1 MRVFSFL
8 EHIMTTLSEPTVLK
22 SDPRVRRY
30 EDIRKLLPDVDQPT
44 PIVRLGRVAPVRE
57 LYLKLEWLNPFG
69 SIKDRAAA
77 YMLSELLPE
86 IGRKRLIE
94 ASSGNTA
101 LALAALAG
109 LEGIPITVTIPEGA
123 PIEKRVLLRMLGAEV
138 LEAPDDLCPVDLPG
152 DGAIALARAIA
163 NSRGG
168 EGYAWTDQYSNLANV
183 RAHYETTGPEVWRQT
198 QGQVR
203 AFVAGFGTC
212 GTISGVGR
220 FLKEQDPS
228 IKIVAVEPNPGH
240 RLPGL
245 KSFAEAT
252 QPEILDQSVV
262 DEVVRIDDET
272 AYATTLGLFRQE
284 GLMVGPST
292 GAIVAAAL
300 SLDDPGLTVA
310 ISPDSGFKYASYFAQ
325 YLDDRQQRKDEDA
338 RHSHS

>member
-1 MRVFSFL
+1 MRVSSFL
-8 EHIMTTLSEPTVLK
+8 EPTMTTLFEPTILNT
-22 SDPRVRRY
+22 DPQVRRF
-30 EDIRKLLPDVDQPT
+30 DDVRQLLPDVNQPT
-44 PIVRLGRVAPVRE
+44 PIVRLGRVAPARE

-86 IGRKRLIE
+86 IGARRLIE

-101 LALAALAG
+101 LALAALAA
-109 LEGIPITVTIPEGA
+109 LEGIALTVTIPEGA

-138 LEAPDDLCPVDLPG
+138 LETSDDLCPVDLPG

-163 NSRGG
+163 HSRGG
-168 EGYAWTDQYSNLANV
+168 EAYAWTNQYSNVANV
-183 RAHYETTGPEVWRQT
+183 QAHYETTGPEVWRQT

-203 AFVAGFGTC
+203 TFVAGFGTC

-252 QPEILDQSVV
+252 PPEILDQTVV
-262 DEVVRIDDET
+262 DEVVRIDDES
-272 AYATTLGLFRQE
+272 AYSTTLSLFRQE

-300 SLDDPGLTVA
+300 ALDDPGLTVA
-310 ISPDSGFKYASYFAQ
+310 ISPDSGFKYASYFSQ
-325 YLDDRQQRKDEDA
+325 YLDTQQQRKEEDA